1 MLLSKSFVP
10 ILKNNPSEAKIKS
23 HQLML
28 RVGMIKQASAGI
40 YSWLPLGF
48 KIMKKIEEIVRQEQ
62 NKIGAQ
68 EILMPT
74 IQSSEIWKESG
85 RYEDYGE
92 EMLRIKDRQNREM
105 LYGPTN
111 EEQVTEIFRSS
122 LKSYKSLPQLL
133 YHIQWKFRDEIR
145 PRFGIMRGREFY
157 MKDAYSFDVSDE
169 EAFYSYNKFFL
180 SYLRTF
186 KRLALTAI
194 PMAADTG
201 PIGGNLS
208 HEFIILADTG
218 ESKIF
223 TDKRIFDLNSNDTEL
238 EKNSLQQMRK
248 KYEQYYSVTDE
259 KFNKDEFEKVVSEEN
274 RLITKGIE
282 VGHIFYFGDKYSK
295 AMGASVDLPGGK
307 KDFVKMGSYGI
318 GVSRLVGAII
328 EAKFDDKNEI
338 MKWPLSV
345 APYDI
350 ALVPMINKND
360 TSALDK
366 AVNINKE
373 LIKNNIDALID
384 DTDENYSSKIKKMNL
399 IGAPYQ
405 IIIGKKSEGDL
416 LEFKEI
422 GEETQNLSLTKI
434 IEIIKN
440 KKLKLI
446 SNLEKEITLRFLKAR
461 KNDGFLNVISI
472 FSFIGISL
480 GVAVLIIVMSVMNGF
495 RTELINKIVGF
506 NSHLTIKSYDQLID
520 KSKIESN
527 DLKLISQYAL
537 FSNSGEAII
546 LKNETSKGI
555 VLRGYQSDD
564 FSKLE
569 IIKNKNFK
577 GNKINLEKN
586 NISIGNELSFS
597 LNLKIGDEITIL
609 SPSGVQ
615 TIIGSMPKQKTF
627 IVTSIFNSGL
637 AEFDNNIA
645 LINLSTLE
653 DFFGFKQEQRNLE
666 IYLKNPKNI
675 EKQKFVFQKVY
686 DQELIYSW
694 ADMNSSLFSALKVE
708 RNVMFIILS
717 LIIIVAA
724 FNIISGL
731 TILVKN
737 KTKDIAILKSIGVL
751 NKSIVKIFFLIGIII
766 GTSATIFGIFLGVTF
781 SLYVENLRQ
790 FLSSTFNIS
799 LFPEEIY
806 FLSKMPSEI
815 NLNSILIISICSIF
829 ITIVVSIFPAL
840 KAAKLDPI
848 KALKY
853 E

>member
-1 MLLSKSFVP
+1 MLLSKLFIP

-48 KIMKKIEEIVRQEQ
+48 KVMKKIEDIVRQEQ

-186 KRLALTAI
+186 KRLSLTAI

-238 EKNSLQQMRK
+238 EKKSLQQMRK

-259 KFNKDEFEKVVSEEN
+259 KFNKEEFEKVVSEEN

-328 EAKFDDKNEI
+328 EAKYDDKNEI

-366 AVNINKE
+366 AININRE
-373 LIKNNIDALID
+373 LIKNYIDALID
-384 DTDENYSSKIKKMNL
+384 DTEENFSSKIKKMNL

-405 IIIGKKSEGDL
+405 IIIGKKSDGDL
-416 LEFKEI
+416 LEFKET
-422 GEETQNLSLTKI
+422 GKETQNLSLTKI
-434 IEIIKN
+434 IEIIK
-440 KKLKLI
+440 
-446 SNLEKEITLRFLKAR
+446 
-461 KNDGFLNVISI
+461 
-472 FSFIGISL
+472 
-480 GVAVLIIVMSVMNGF
+480 
-495 RTELINKIVGF
+495 
-506 NSHLTIKSYDQLID
+506 
-520 KSKIESN
+520 
-527 DLKLISQYAL
+527 
-537 FSNSGEAII
+537 
-546 LKNETSKGI
+546 
-555 VLRGYQSDD
+555 
-564 FSKLE
+564 
-569 IIKNKNFK
+569 
-577 GNKINLEKN
+577 
-586 NISIGNELSFS
+586 
-597 LNLKIGDEITIL
+597 
-609 SPSGVQ
+609 
-615 TIIGSMPKQKTF
+615 KQK
-627 IVTSIFNSGL
+627 NS
-637 AEFDNNIA
+637 N
-645 LINLSTLE
+645 
-653 DFFGFKQEQRNLE
+653 
-666 IYLKNPKNI
+666 
-675 EKQKFVFQKVY
+675 
-686 DQELIYSW
+686 
-694 ADMNSSLFSALKVE
+694 
-708 RNVMFIILS
+708 
-717 LIIIVAA
+717 
-724 FNIISGL
+724 
-731 TILVKN
+731 
-737 KTKDIAILKSIGVL
+737 
-751 NKSIVKIFFLIGIII
+751 
-766 GTSATIFGIFLGVTF
+766 
-781 SLYVENLRQ
+781 
-790 FLSSTFNIS
+790 
-799 LFPEEIY
+799 
-806 FLSKMPSEI
+806 
-815 NLNSILIISICSIF
+815 
-829 ITIVVSIFPAL
+829 
-840 KAAKLDPI
+840 
-848 KALKY
+848 
-853 E
+853 